1 MVILG
6 KTTKLDGGKQG
17 YKFNSYVK
25 SDRAAV
31 ATHIKVKDSEEF
43 LLIASGTVRQV
54 SYHGRC
60 DVGSVWATGEV
71 RNESCD

>member
-43 LLIASGTVRQV
+43 LLIASVKNVKDV
-54 SYHGRC
+54 SKGELVSPKRME
-60 DVGSVWATGEV
+60 DGKKSV
-71 RNESCD
+71 